1 MLEAFLNFFNAQLS
15 VVVLIAQS
23 SYCAAL
29 CSVEAGDDPA
39 ALAGYFS
46 VADSSTAIGVK
57 FVGFI
62 PVPIEKQ
69 EIDTNQSDDQ
79 HNVAEHNG

>member
-1 MLEAFLNFFNAQLS
+1 
-15 VVVLIAQS
+15 
-23 SYCAAL
+23 
-29 CSVEAGDDPA
+29 
-39 ALAGYFS
+39 
-46 VADSSTAIGVK
+46 
-57 FVGFI
+57 VGFI